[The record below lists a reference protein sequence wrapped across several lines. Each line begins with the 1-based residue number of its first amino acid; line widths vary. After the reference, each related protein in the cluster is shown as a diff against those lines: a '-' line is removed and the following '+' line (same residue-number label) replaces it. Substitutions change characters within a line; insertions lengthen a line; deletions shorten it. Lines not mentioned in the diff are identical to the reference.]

1 MKALYLVR
9 HAKSSW
15 KYPQLDDFER
25 PLNKRGR
32 KNAPFMG
39 RVLKKRDVLPDLVL
53 SSPANR
59 TTMTARIIAGK
70 IGFPLEKIVYTES
83 IYCASSHI
91 IIKQIKQ
98 VDNKVN
104 KLMIVGHNPAI
115 TNLANTLG
123 DKPVSNV
130 PTSAI
135 YCIDLNISAWK
146 KIKNRSGK
154 TQFFE
159 YPKKYPS

>member
-1 MKALYLVR
+1 MKTLYLVR

-32 KNAPFMG
+32 KNAPLIG
-39 RVLKKRDVLPDLVL
+39 RILKKRGVLPDLVL

-70 IGFPLEKIVYTES
+70 IGFALEKIVYTET
-83 IYCASSHI
+83 IYYASTHI
-91 IIKQIKQ
+91 IIKLIKQ
-98 VDNKVN
+98 VDNKVD

-115 TNLANTLG
+115 TNLANKLG
-123 DKPVSNV
+123 DNPVSNV

-135 YCIDLNISAWK
+135 YCIHLDISAWK
-146 KIKNRSGK
+146 KIQTQSGK
-154 TQFFE
+154 TRFFE
-159 YPKKYPS
+159 YPKKYLS